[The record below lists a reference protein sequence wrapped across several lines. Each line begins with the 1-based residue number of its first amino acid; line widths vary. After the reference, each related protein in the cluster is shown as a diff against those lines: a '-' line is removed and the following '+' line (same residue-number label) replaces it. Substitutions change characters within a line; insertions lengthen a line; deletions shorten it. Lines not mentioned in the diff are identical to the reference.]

1 MQFLSMIQWSDVELV
16 LNKMPNELT
25 ALAVALVVAL
35 VATFAV
41 VKLQK
46 PLRKLVRGSAWVA
59 FGLAVI
65 LILNMIV
72 SGPMYSL
79 VNMVL
84 RDVPTTTTPDDTGDG
99 EGEQPAAG
107 ISQESITIAGQVT
120 ESLVNEG
127 AVLLMNDGILPLKS
141 SDKLNTFGWSATNP
155 IYGGMGSGAVSANYP
170 IVSFLDGL
178 TKAGIEYNTALTD
191 WYKGWR
197 AERPGLSMWSQDW
210 TCPEPTQ
217 AEYEA
222 AGIYAS
228 AKAYSDIALFFI
240 ARSGGE
246 GADMPTSYDQGLTPG
261 SSGNVGDSEYAEDLD
276 PAKHYLELTT
286 RERATLT
293 ALNEQFDKIIII
305 VNAANA
311 FEMGFVEE
319 FDNISAVVLLPGG
332 PGQNGFNAVGELLNG
347 KRNFSGRLADTYIY
361 DLTKAPTWNNF
372 GHFEYTN
379 MSEFVGENSV
389 TGSSNTTT
397 PTFVNYV
404 EGIYV
409 GYRFW
414 ETAADVGFLN
424 YEDYVQY
431 PFGYGLSY
439 TTFKQE
445 LVSLEEANGTITATV
460 KVTNTGAVAG
470 KEVVQFYYN
479 PPYTN
484 GGVEKST
491 ANLVAFAK
499 TKTLAANESETLT
512 ITWKVEDMASY
523 DSKANGGNGAWVIE
537 AGNYIISLNSDSHNI
552 IAEKT
557 LTLKEIVYAGEN
569 GRESDDQAAANAFAD
584 CENLDE
590 ITYLS
595 RKDNFANYAAA
606 TAAPTK
612 YEMSA
617 ADKATYFNN
626 VNYDPAK
633 DNNADDEMPTTGAKN
648 NLTMNDMR
656 GLDYDD
662 LLWELFLDQLTVED
676 MVGLISMGGYQSI
689 EIRNIGKT
697 MQVDLDGPASIN
709 NTATLVSSTALTSG
723 VFLACT
729 WNQDLA
735 LEFGR
740 IIGKMAD
747 EIDCSG
753 WYAPAMNTHRT
764 AFSGRNF
771 EYYSEDGL
779 LAGKMAANQVK
790 GAEEYGVYSFIKH
803 FALNDQETNRTN
815 LCSTWFTEQ
824 SAREIYLKPFELAV
838 KEGGADAVMS
848 AFNYLGTR
856 YAGADPGLLNTVLR
870 DEWGFRGMVLTDYF
884 NGYGYQDADI
894 QIRNGGDF
902 CLSPMGA
909 ADSILHDQTSATAI
923 KMARLACKNICYT
936 TCNSRAYATDVV
948 ITTPTW
954 QIVIWAVSAVLALAL
969 VGVEVILIKNYKK
982 RIAA

>member
-1 MQFLSMIQWSDVELV
+1 MQFLSMITMDDVMLV
-16 LNKMPNELT
+16 VNKMPTELT
-25 ALAVALVVAL
+25 ILGVALVLAI

-41 VKLQK
+41 IKLQK
-46 PLRKLVRGSAWVA
+46 PLKKLIRGSAWVA
-59 FGLAVI
+59 FGLVVI

-84 RDVPTTTTPDDTGDG
+84 RDTSTTGNPDSTG
-99 EGEQPAAG
+99 EGEGETVTAG
-107 ISQESITIAGQVT
+107 ISEESIAIAGQVT
-120 ESLVNEG
+120 ESLTTEG
-127 AVLLMNDGILPLKS
+127 AVLLMNDGVLPLKA
-141 SDKLNTFGWSATNP
+141 DYKINTFGWSSTNP

-178 TKAGIEYNTALTD
+178 DKAGVQYNTALTD
-191 WYKGWR
+191 WYKSWR
-197 AERPGLSMWSQDW
+197 DTRPNLTMWSQDW

-222 AGIYAS
+222 AGIYDS
-228 AKAYSDIALFFI
+228 ALQYSNIATFFI

-246 GADMPTSYDQGLTPG
+246 GADMPLSYSDGLTEA
-261 SSGNVGDSEYAEDLD
+261 SSNSMQGHSEYADDLD
-276 PAKHYLELTT
+276 PSKHYLELTN
-286 RERATLT
+286 REIATLT
-293 ALNEQFDKIIII
+293 ALNEKFDKIIII

-311 FEMGFVEE
+311 FELDFVEDFE
-319 FDNISAVVLLPGG
+319 NISAVVLLPGG

-347 KRNFSGRLADTYIY
+347 TRNFSGKLADTYVY
-361 DLTKAPTWNNF
+361 DLKSTPTWNNF
-372 GHFEYTN
+372 GHFQYTN
-379 MSEFVGENSV
+379 MGEFVDGENNS
-389 TGSSNTTT
+389 TT
-397 PTFVNYV
+397 PNFVNYV

-414 ETAADVGFLN
+414 ETAGDVGFLN
-424 YEDYVQY
+424 YDEYVQY
-431 PFGYGLSY
+431 PLGYGLSY

-445 LVSLEEANGTITATV
+445 LVSVNEAGGTITATV
-460 KVTNTGAVAG
+460 KVTNTGSVAG
-470 KEVVQFYYN
+470 KDVVQFYYN

-484 GGVEKST
+484 GGLEKAT

-499 TKTLAANESETLT
+499 TSELAPNAEETVTL
-512 ITWKVEDMASY
+512 TWKVEDMASY

-537 AGNYIISLNSDSHNI
+537 AGEYIISLNSDSHNI
-552 IAEKT
+552 IAEHK
-557 LTLKEIVYAGEN
+557 LNLNEIVYAGDN
-569 GRESDDQAAANAFAD
+569 GRDSDVQAAANAFAEA
-584 CENLDE
+584 ENADE

-612 YEMSA
+612 FEMSD
-617 ADKATYFNN
+617 ADKATFFNN
-626 VNYDPAK
+626 VNYDPTK
-633 DNNADDEMPTTGAKN
+633 YNNPDDVMPTLGAKN

-656 GLDYDD
+656 GLAYDD
-662 LLWELFLDQLTVED
+662 LLWEMFLDQLTVED
-676 MVGLISMGGYQSI
+676 MVNLIAMGGYQSV
-689 EIRNIGKT
+689 EIRSIGKT
-697 MQVDLDGPASIN
+697 MQVDLDGPASVN
-709 NTATLVSSTALTSG
+709 NTGTGVSSTALTSG

-753 WYAPAMNTHRT
+753 WYAPAMNTHRS
-764 AFSGRNF
+764 AFAGRNF

-815 LCSTWFTEQ
+815 LMSTWATEQ
-824 SAREIYLKPFELAV
+824 SIREIYLKPFEIAV

-848 AFNYLGTR
+848 AFNYIGTR
-856 YAGADPGLLNTVLR
+856 YAGAHNGLLNTVLR
-870 DEWGFRGMVLTDYF
+870 DEWGFKGMVLTDYF
-884 NGYGYQDADI
+884 GGYGYQDADI

-902 CLSPMGA
+902 CLSPMGGA
-909 ADSILHDQTSATAI
+909 TSVLTDQSSATSILA
-923 KMARLACKNICYT
+923 ARQACKNICYT
-936 TCNSRAYATDVV
+936 TCNSRAYATDVEL
-948 ITTPTW
+948 TTPTW

-969 VGVEVILIKNYKK
+969 VGVELILVKNYKK
-982 RIAA
+982 RVAAQA

>member
-1 MQFLSMIQWSDVELV
+1 MQFLSMITMDDVMLV
-16 LNKMPNELT
+16 VNKMPTELT
-25 ALAVALVVAL
+25 ILAVALVLAI

-41 VKLQK
+41 IMLQK
-46 PLRKLVRGSAWVA
+46 PLKKLIRGSAWVA
-59 FGLAVI
+59 FGLVVI
-65 LILNMIV
+65 LVLNMIV

-84 RDVPTTTTPDDTGDG
+84 RDTSTPSTPDNTG
-99 EGEQPAAG
+99 EGEGETPAAG
-107 ISQESITIAGQVT
+107 ISADSIAIAGQVT
-120 ESLVNEG
+120 ENLTGEG
-127 AVLLMNDGILPLKS
+127 AVLLMNDGVLPLKAD
-141 SDKLNTFGWSATNP
+141 DKINTFGWSSTNP

-178 TKAGIEYNTALTD
+178 TKAGIQYNTALTD
-191 WYKGWR
+191 WYTTWR
-197 AERPGLSMWSQDW
+197 AERPGLSMWAQDW
-210 TCPEPTQ
+210 TCPEPSQ

-222 AGIYAS
+222 AGIYDQALQ
-228 AKAYSDIALFFI
+228 YSNIATFFI

-246 GADMPTSYDQGLTPG
+246 GADMPTTYDQGLSQG
-261 SSGNVGDSEYAEDLD
+261 FSGTTGESEYPEDLD
-276 PAKHYLELTT
+276 VSKHYLELTT

-293 ALNEQFDKIIII
+293 ALNEKFDKIIII

-311 FEMGFVEE
+311 FELGFVEE
-319 FDNISAVVLLPGG
+319 FENISAVVLLPGG

-347 KRNFSGRLADTYIY
+347 TRNFSGRLADTYIY

-372 GHFEYTN
+372 GHFQYTN
-379 MSEFVGENSV
+379 MNEFVDGDNNS
-389 TGSSNTTT
+389 TT

-414 ETAADVGFLN
+414 ETAGDVGFLN
-424 YEDYVQY
+424 YDEYVQY

-439 TTFKQE
+439 TTFEQT
-445 LVSLEEANGTITATV
+445 LDNVVVSGNTVTATV
-460 KVTNTGAVAG
+460 TVKNTGSVPG
-470 KEVVQFYYN
+470 KDVVQMYYN

-484 GGVEKST
+484 GGIEKST

-499 TKTLAANESETLT
+499 TSELAPNGEETLT
-512 ITWKVEDMASY
+512 LTWKVEDMGSY
-523 DSKANGGNGAWVIE
+523 DAYNRKAWVVE
-537 AGNYIISLNSDSHNI
+537 AGEYIISLNSDSHTI
-552 IAEKT
+552 IAEKSVT
-557 LTLKEIVYAGEN
+557 LSEVV
-569 GRESDDQAAANAFAD
+569 GRESDVQAATNAFAEA
-584 CENLDE
+584 ENADE

-606 TAAPTK
+606 TAAPTNFA
-612 YEMSA
+612 MSD
-617 ADKATYFNN
+617 ADKATFFCNA
-626 VNYDPAK
+626 NYDPTQF
-633 DNNADDEMPTTGAKN
+633 NNPDDVMPTLGAQN

-662 LLWELFLDQLTVED
+662 VLWELFLDQLTIED
-676 MVGLISMGGYQSI
+676 MVTLISIGGYQST
-689 EIRNIGKT
+689 EIRSIGKT
-697 MQVDLDGPASIN
+697 VQVDLDGPASVN
-709 NTATLVSSTALTSG
+709 NTSTGVSSTALTSG

-740 IIGKMAD
+740 IIGKMAA

-790 GAEEYGVYSFIKH
+790 GAEEHGVYSFIKH

-815 LCSTWFTEQ
+815 LMSTWATEQ
-824 SAREIYLKPFELAV
+824 SIREIYLKPFEIAV

-848 AFNYLGTR
+848 AFNFIGTR
-856 YAGADPGLLNTVLR
+856 YAGAHPGLLKTVLR
-870 DEWGFRGMVLTDYF
+870 DEWGFKGMVLTDYF
-884 NGYGYQDADI
+884 GGYGYQDADI

-909 ADSILHDQTSATAI
+909 ETSVLTDQSSATSILA
-923 KMARLACKNICYT
+923 ARQACKNICYT

-948 ITTPTW
+948 LTTPTW
-954 QIVIWAVSAVLALAL
+954 QIIIWAVSAILALAL
-969 VGVEVILIKNYKK
+969 VGVEVILINNFRK
-982 RIAA
+982 RIAAQA